1 MTGEGTFRPAVRRED
16 AGAVRRI
23 LVSTGF
29 FHPDEIEVAV
39 ELVEERLARGEAS
52 GYFFL
57 FADGPDGVP
66 YAYTCYG
73 HIPGTASSYDL
84 YWIAVAA
91 EKRGEGTGRLL
102 LKATERQ
109 IASRGGRR
117 VYVETSS
124 QDLYIPTR
132 AFYVRCGYA
141 QEARLADFYRPGDSK
156 VIFVKELPPG
166 EGEPA

>member
-1 MTGEGTFRPAVRRED
+1 MTGEDDFRSAVRRED

-23 LVSTGF
+23 LDSTGF
-29 FHPDEIEVAV
+29 FYPDETDVAV

-52 GYFFL
+52 GYSFL
-57 FADGPDGVP
+57 FADGADGAP

-91 EKRGEGTGRLL
+91 GKRGEGVGRRLL
-102 LKATERQ
+102 EATERQ
-109 IASRGGRR
+109 IAARGGRR

-141 QEARLADFYRPGDSK
+141 QEARLEDFYRPGDSK
-156 VIFVKELPPG
+156 VIFVKELPAR
-166 EGEPA
+166 EGAPE